1 MNRSMDDMTS
11 SALDIA
17 TNAAQMLYD
26 VATGQE
32 TAEPIFTPVLN
43 LSDYASPTSWAATQA
58 YTPSAE
64 TAERVY
70 RSNELAQRIGGNQNG
85 AFTKSRSDNS
95 DVVNAISQLGNRVD
109 RMAESISKM
118 KLVLDSGKTVGEL
131 APKIDS
137 NMGGRN
143 ILAERGVI

>member
-1 MNRSMDDMTS
+1 MTTYEFVDSMGVPVWMSGFD
-11 SALDIA
+11 ALIDAI
-17 TNAAQMLYD
+17 D
-26 VATGQE
+26 
-32 TAEPIFTPVLN
+32 
-43 LSDYASPTSWAATQA
+43 
-58 YTPSAE
+58 TPSAE

-85 AFTKSRSDNS
+85 AFMKPQSDNS